1 VKPIPIYRLT
11 PAQIALVERLATSEA
26 GVAMDAMEYREI
38 VAYQELDR
46 LGMAQMRIARRRKI
60 TIVLTEL
67 GTQARNNSY
76 FSKKPVVR
84 LTQPQIAALRFLAG
98 ASRRLRDI
106 PGTMIDVCR
115 RMSLRGW
122 AEYHEDDD
130 GHVRVAVTMDGWN
143 VLKLVDGHSQ
153 QLLS

>member
-1 VKPIPIYRLT
+1 MKPILIYRLT
-11 PAQIALVERLATSEA
+11 PAQIALVDRLATSEA

-46 LGMAQMRIARRRKI
+46 LGMAKTQITRRRKI
-60 TIVLTEL
+60 TVELTEL
-67 GTQARNNSY
+67 GAQARNNSY

-98 ASRRLRDI
+98 ESRRFRDI
-106 PGTMIDVCR
+106 PATMIDVCR

-122 AEYHEDDD
+122 AEHHEDQD
-130 GHVRVAVTMDGWN
+130 GHIRERITTDGWN
-143 VLKLVDGHSQ
+143 VLKLVDGNPQ
-153 QLLS
+153 QRLS